1 MGLTVSPD
9 QELERFISYMIGER
23 KSPYTIKE
31 YKFLVGNFL
40 DFINKPL
47 ESINVDDIE
56 NYKNYLALKKKYS
69 KSSQYLAIKAVKL
82 LYKSRNIDPPL
93 NLTTPKR
100 SRKMP
105 NFLTQREAK
114 KLLDAAREDLKT
126 LAMVSLLIYT
136 GIRVGEL
143 CKIDID
149 DLNLEER
156 FIRIRSGKG
165 DKDRIVIIPDECAST
180 LQEYLLERYKVQS
193 RTRSFFVST
202 KRTRFDTS
210 SVERIIRNLGKKA
223 ELDRKVT
230 PHVLR
235 HTFATTVL
243 RNGGDIRFIQQ
254 VLGHA
259 SVATTQIYTH
269 IDDNMLREMYEKHRP
284 RFDE

>member
-1 MGLTVSPD
+1 MGSAESPD
-9 QELERFISYMIGER
+9 QDLERFTSYMIGER

-31 YKFLVGNFL
+31 YRFLVGMFL
-40 DFINKPL
+40 QFTAKPL
-47 ESINVDDIE
+47 QSIGVEDIE
-56 NYKNYLALKKKYS
+56 KYKNYLALERKYS

-82 LYKSRNIDPPL
+82 FYKSRNIEPPL

-105 NFLTQREAK
+105 NYLTQREAAR
-114 KLLDAAREDLKT
+114 LLESSRDDLKNS
-126 LAMVSLLIYT
+126 AIVSLLIYT

-149 DLNLEER
+149 DLNIEER

-180 LQEYLLERYKVQS
+180 LQDYLMERYNVQGRS
-193 RTRSFFVST
+193 RAFLVSNRKTRY
-202 KRTRFDTS
+202 DTS
-210 SVERIIRNLGKKA
+210 SVERIVRSLGKKA
-223 ELDRKVT
+223 GLDRKVT

-269 IDDNMLREMYEKHRP
+269 VDDNTLREMYEKHRP
-284 RFDE
+284 RFE

>member
-1 MGLTVSPD
+1 MGTTGTPGQD
-9 QELERFISYMIGER
+9 LERFTSYMIGER

-31 YKFLVGNFL
+31 YRFLVGMFL
-40 DFINKPL
+40 DFTGKPL
-47 ESINVDDIE
+47 KSVTTEDIE
-56 NYKNYLALKKKYS
+56 KYKNYLAVGRNYS

-82 LYKSRNIDPPL
+82 FYKSRNEDPPI

-105 NFLTQREAK
+105 NYLTQREAK
-114 KLLDAAREDLKT
+114 ILLDASADDLKT
-126 LAMVSLLIYT
+126 SAMVSLLIYT

-143 CKIDID
+143 CKIDVD

-180 LQEYLLERYKVQS
+180 LNQYLLERYKVQS
-193 RTRSFFVST
+193 RSRSFFLSSR
-202 KRTRFDTS
+202 KNRFDTS
-210 SVERIIRNLGKKA
+210 SVERIVRNLGKKA
-223 ELDRKVT
+223 NLNRKVT

-269 IDDNMLREMYEKHRP
+269 VDDNTLREMYEKHRP
-284 RFDE
+284 RFD